1 MRITRLVH
9 SRRASNPRRSRR
21 LRVVGC
27 ACAAFALV
35 LVGLASVA
43 RSQEPDLDVLKVLPQ
58 NYTLVLENP
67 LVRVIEAR
75 IPPGSTEQL
84 HRHLKGVS
92 VAMGDYIIEHRD
104 QKGGGKWV
112 RSQRKLGTVY
122 WSESGV
128 HETRNVGS
136 TPSHTIR
143 IELKF

>member
-1 MRITRLVH
+1 MGP
-9 SRRASNPRRSRR
+9 SGRRRERR
-21 LRVVGC
+21 LRRAVLWGLSVFG
-27 ACAAFALV
+27 LV
-35 LVGLASVA
+35 LVALASGA
-43 RSQEPDLDVLKVLPQ
+43 RSQEADLDVLKVLPQ

-75 IPPGSTEQL
+75 IPPGSAERL

-92 VAMGDYIIEHRD
+92 VAMGDYTIEHRD
-104 QKGGGKWV
+104 QAATGKWV

-136 TPSHTIR
+136 TASHTIR

>member
-1 MRITRLVH
+1 MGP
-9 SRRASNPRRSRR
+9 SGRRRERR
-21 LRVVGC
+21 LRRAVLWGLSL
-27 ACAAFALV
+27 FGLV
-35 LVGLASVA
+35 LVGLASGA
-43 RSQEPDLDVLKVLPQ
+43 RSQEADLDVLKVLPQ

-75 IPPGSTEQL
+75 IPAGSEERP

-92 VAMGDYIIEHRD
+92 VAMGDYNIEHRD
-104 QKGGGKWV
+104 QAGSGKWV

-128 HETRNVGS
+128 HETRNVG
-136 TPSHTIR
+136 TTASHTIR